1 MGHPHKSFTFRFNP
15 SQKPTVKD
23 RTRKA
28 LAPILAASILLY
40 SPAAFALTGGPFDNG
55 YSPNATA
62 QGTYA
67 GVITG
72 KNLTGL
78 VQFGISDSSESTG
91 RFAVFHEGIMSYGVC
106 NEIADPHNQRIAGA
120 LLGVAPLPGET
131 TGASGQPGT
140 SFQTITV
147 RTSAEGAFTAEMN
160 GFPVAITF
168 EGKGEIST
176 VANPVTVTDATPG
189 ATVIVTA
196 PGTAN
201 NGNTNDPQPNQGAAA
216 STIQGTTLRATT
228 PFEIR
233 GSRTSLTTFAPF
245 NSFSSIPPIT
255 PGNPVATPPPGTV
268 VVVP

>member
-1 MGHPHKSFTFRFNP
+1 
-15 SQKPTVKD
+15 VKD
-23 RTRKA
+23 RTRKT
-28 LAPILAASILLY
+28 LAPILAASILMY

-78 VQFGISDSSESTG
+78 VQFGVSDISESTG

-106 NEIADPHNQRIAGA
+106 NAIADPANQRIAGM

-131 TGASGQPGT
+131 TGASGQPGNP
-140 SFQTITV
+140 FQTITV
-147 RTSAEGAFTAEMN
+147 RTSAEGAFTAEMQ

-176 VANPVTVTDATPG
+176 LANPVTVTDVTPG
-189 ATVIVTA
+189 DTVIITA

-201 NGNTNDPQPNQGAAA
+201 NGNTNDPQTITGQA
-216 STIQGTTLRATT
+216 TTVIQGTTLRATT

-233 GSRTSLTTFAPF
+233 GSRTSLTSFAPF
-245 NSFSSIPPIT
+245 NAFSSIPPIV
-255 PGNPVATPPPGTV
+255 PGNPQPTPIP
-268 VVVP
+268 VVP